1 MGRMQLSHAFG
12 DLRSGQ
18 VGLRGPALD
27 PFAQHSF
34 DVIRQ
39 LTDFLQTRRVLRRI
53 PCAFMSFCH

>member
-12 DLRSGQ
+12 DFRSGQ
-18 VGLRGPALD
+18 VGLQAPAFD
-27 PFAQHSF
+27 PLAHEAL

-53 PCAFMSFCH
+53 SCAFVSFCH